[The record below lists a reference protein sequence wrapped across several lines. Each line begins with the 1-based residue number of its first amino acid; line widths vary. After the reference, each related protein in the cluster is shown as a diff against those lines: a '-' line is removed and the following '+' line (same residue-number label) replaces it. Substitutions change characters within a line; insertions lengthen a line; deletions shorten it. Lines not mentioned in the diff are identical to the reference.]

1 MVGGVE
7 VDVDV
12 SFSVAVWSG
21 GGVVVV
27 VTESAASML
36 WCFGFWAD
44 FWAEET
50 LLELFRFEN
59 VYNGCCMVDLIDDMN
74 DVLFDLVFKD
84 VVAAAAV
91 AVLVDVGF
99 FLSDVDDDD
108 EDELDLSMSLLS
120 SVTAMLSPDESVWW
134 WLWWLNKFWMSL
146 EPDDKRLVFDED
158 DDAVIVW

>member
-36 WCFGFWAD
+36 WCFGFWAN

-74 DVLFDLVFKD
+74 DVLFDLVFND
-84 VVAAAAV
+84 VAAAAV